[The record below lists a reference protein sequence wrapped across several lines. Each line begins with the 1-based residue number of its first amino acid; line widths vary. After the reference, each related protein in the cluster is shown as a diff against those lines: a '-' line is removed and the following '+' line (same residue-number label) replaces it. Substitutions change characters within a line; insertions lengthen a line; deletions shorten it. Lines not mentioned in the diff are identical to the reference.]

1 MSLQNI
7 PITITRKK
15 IKNMYLRIHPDGTIT
30 VSAPLRLSNK
40 VIQEFINSKSDWI
53 MKQRENL
60 LARQSAAKELPW
72 ECAYISGETHF
83 LWGHPCRL
91 LVEEASGKYGARFVE
106 NPQHEEP
113 MAAEEETGQAWRGAD
128 ALEGMGQRG
137 QETGGFGTI
146 LLRVPKNSTTEERWK
161 LLEEFYRAELKKAIP
176 PIMEK
181 YISIV
186 GKAPLEWR
194 IRNMKTKWGTCNVV
208 DKRIWLALNLAKKVP
223 QCLEYVIAHELTH
236 LHEPNH
242 SKAFWTRMDVYFPEW
257 REVRKR
263 LNEGG

>member
-40 VIQEFINSKSDWI
+40 AIQDFINSKSDWI

-60 LARQSAAKELPW
+60 LARQSVAKELPR
-72 ECAYISGETHF
+72 ELSYISGETHF

-91 LVEEASGKYGARFVE
+91 LVEEVSGKYGARFVE
-106 NPQHEEP
+106 NRQYEKT
-113 MAAEEETGQAWRGAD
+113 MAAEEEAGQAWSGTST
-128 ALEGMGQRG
+128 LEGTGQGGR
-137 QETGGFGTI
+137 ETGCFGTI

-161 LLEEFYRAELKKAIP
+161 LLEEFYRTQLKAAIP
-176 PIMEK
+176 SIMEK
-181 YISIV
+181 YSAIV
-186 GKAPLEWR
+186 GKVPAEWR

-208 DKRIWLALNLAKKVP
+208 DKRIWLALNLAKKDP

-242 SKAFWTRMDVYFPEW
+242 GKAFWARMDLYFPEW

-263 LNEGG
+263 LNEG